1 MSNICELCGKE
12 KQVYLKSVE
21 KREGGRTTLY
31 LCDSCRGIIESNDEW
46 VETAKGYV
54 RSNPMV
60 MEETE
65 SDSVN
70 TKNKWTLF
78 VKGLNGALFIALM
91 IIGCV
96 FGVILGNM
104 LSYDSSGAI
113 IGGFVGAIVGAVFGG
128 IIVSFSMM
136 LVEIS
141 LNIGSILDEIKK
153 EK

>member
-1 MSNICELCGKE
+1 MSKICELCGKE
-12 KQVYLKSVE
+12 NQVYLKSVE
-21 KREGGRTTLY
+21 KRDGGRIALY
-31 LCDSCRGIIESNDEW
+31 FCDSCRAKIENTDEW

-54 RSNPMV
+54 RNSPIV
-60 MEETE
+60 FDETE
-65 SDSVN
+65 TGSIK
-70 TKNKWTLF
+70 TKNKWTLL
-78 VKGLNGALFIALM
+78 VKGLNGVVLVALI
-91 IIGCV
+91 IIGCA

-104 LSYDSSGAI
+104 LSYDSNGGI

-141 LNIGSILDEIKK
+141 LNISSILEEMKK